1 MVLDLDVYIAAQTAS
16 TQSYHHPAERV
27 MSTLN
32 LGLQNVALARQS
44 MEPAKGIRIKS
55 LGTLKKIWEASKR
68 DASLIKPISNYFE
81 NIYSKFQCGFRQ
93 GLSAQHCLVS
103 MIEKEKKSVDKGKTF
118 TVLFTDVSEAFYC
131 LLHDLIIAKLC
142 VYGFNLSA
150 ARLMQSYL
158 SNTGFDLSF

>member
-1 MVLDLDVYIAAQTAS
+1 
-16 TQSYHHPAERV
+16 
-27 MSTLN
+27 
-32 LGLQNVALARQS
+32 
-44 MEPAKGIRIKS
+44 
-55 LGTLKKIWEASKR
+55 
-68 DASLIKPISNYFE
+68 
-81 NIYSKFQCGFRQ
+81 
-93 GLSAQHCLVS
+93 

-158 SNTGFDLSF
+158 SNTGFDLSFWSTVVKMYPFEILCWVNKDENM